1 MPQQQII
8 MSIGLWVV
16 VIAIF
21 YFLMIRPQKKKDKQ
35 LKEMRSSL
43 SVGDKVI
50 TIGGIVANVAKVP
63 FEKWAIGTVKSKKEE
78 IEED

>member
-50 TIGGIVANVAKVP
+50 TIGGIVANVAKV
-63 FEKWAIGTVKSKKEE
+63 
-78 IEED
+78 EDDVVILELKFHLKNGL

>member
-35 LKEMRSSL
+35 LKEMRSRDRK
-43 SVGDKVI
+43 SVV
-50 TIGGIVANVAKVP
+50 
-63 FEKWAIGTVKSKKEE
+63 
-78 IEED
+78 

>member
-21 YFLMIRPQKKKDKQ
+21 YFLMIRPQKKK
-35 LKEMRSSL
+35 
-43 SVGDKVI
+43 
-50 TIGGIVANVAKVP
+50 TNN
-63 FEKWAIGTVKSKKEE
+63 
-78 IEED
+78 

>member
-21 YFLMIRPQKKKDKQ
+21 YFLMIRPQKKKRQ
-35 LKEMRSSL
+35 
-43 SVGDKVI
+43 
-50 TIGGIVANVAKVP
+50 TIKRN
-63 FEKWAIGTVKSKKEE
+63 EK
-78 IEED
+78 

>member
-50 TIGGIVANVAKVP
+50 TIGGIVANVAKV
-63 FEKWAIGTVKSKKEE
+63 
-78 IEED
+78 EDDVVILELG